1 MKESLQGPLNSAKR
15 RKIAG
20 IKTFS
25 VVTGTHWTV
34 ANRLECSKTT

>member
-1 MKESLQGPLNSAKR
+1 VKESLQGPLNSAKL

-25 VVTGTHWTV
+25 VVTGTHG
-34 ANRLECSKTT
+34 S